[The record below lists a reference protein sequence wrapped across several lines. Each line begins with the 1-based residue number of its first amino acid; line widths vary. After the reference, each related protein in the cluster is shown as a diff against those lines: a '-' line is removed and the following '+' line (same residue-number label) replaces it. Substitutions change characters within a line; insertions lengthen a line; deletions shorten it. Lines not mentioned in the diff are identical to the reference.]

1 MVARNSYITMC
12 HSATVV
18 TLAVVLFGAMG
29 CGSGPAAIPPVDVNI
44 DHVVQQ
50 MLVDYDADQNGGLS
64 RSELA
69 AHPAIAE
76 CLAQCRRDRGEEI
89 SREQLTKKL
98 QAIFNRQSALVSAT
112 CVVRRNGQPLTS
124 AEVKFI
130 PLPVLQDVLPTGT
143 GVTDSFGAAMISPA
157 PEELPDE
164 APNVPG
170 LMPPGLYLVE
180 VTHPTAKIP
189 EKYNKETVLGKEV
202 SSETS
207 YRGGLAVDLKL

>member
-1 MVARNSYITMC
+1 VAKNSYNTMC
-12 HSATVV
+12 QIAAAICLPVMVSSAT
-18 TLAVVLFGAMG
+18 G

-50 MLVDYDADQNGGLS
+50 LLVDYDADQNGGLS
-64 RSELA
+64 ASELA
-69 AHPAIAE
+69 SQPAIAD
-76 CLAQCRRDRGEEI
+76 CLSQCRRDSGQEI
-89 SREQLTKKL
+89 TRDQLTKRL
-98 QAIFNRQSALVSAT
+98 NSIFNRQSALVSAT

-157 PEELPDE
+157 PGELPDE

-189 EKYNKETVLGKEV
+189 EKYNKQTVLGKEV
-202 SSETS
+202 SSETV